1 MDLKKR
7 EIELAWERWEKAKK
21 LNGSERIEE
30 VKRVLRLLYPLVAD
44 TRGRE
49 VLETYTALKEKP
61 ETLKEAEKLVEEL
74 LGELKF

>member
-1 MDLKKR
+1 MDLKRK
-7 EIELAWERWEKAKK
+7 EIELARERWEKARK
-21 LNGSERIEE
+21 LSGDERVQEI
-30 VKRVLRLLYPLVAD
+30 KRVLRLLYPLVAD

-61 ETLKEAEKLVEEL
+61 ETLKEAERLVEEI